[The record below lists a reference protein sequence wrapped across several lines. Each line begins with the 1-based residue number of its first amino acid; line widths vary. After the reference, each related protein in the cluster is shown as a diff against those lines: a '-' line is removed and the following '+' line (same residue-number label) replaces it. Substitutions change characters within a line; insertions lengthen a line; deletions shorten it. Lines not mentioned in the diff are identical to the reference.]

1 LDEKAIVLVIQQN
14 IENKIAS
21 FKAEKWLR
29 YNNEIYSYRQRQKW
43 LQTRL
48 ARKNLVEK

>member
-1 LDEKAIVLVIQQN
+1 LDEKAIVLVILHN
-14 IENKIAS
+14 RENKMAS
-21 FKAEKWLR
+21 LKAEKWLR

-43 LQTRL
+43 PETRL